1 MMQNGDLVVL
11 STADLWA
18 LHKTVAAL
26 LVNRIAKRFREL
38 DAQLARLPPESRPT
52 SARRRRLPKADIG
65 QDTVKPGYSQK
76 DARRQ
81 L

>member
-18 LHKTVAAL
+18 LHKTVAAA
-26 LVNRIAKRFREL
+26 LVDRIAKRFREL
-38 DAQLARLPPESRPT
+38 DAQLARLPPESRAVT
-52 SARRRRLPKADIG
+52 TRRGRLPKADIRRE
-65 QDTVKPGYSQK
+65 TVKPGYVQK

>member
-52 SARRRRLPKADIG
+52 STRRRSPKADIG
-65 QDTVKPGYSQK
+65 RDTVKSGYLQK

>member
-26 LVNRIAKRFREL
+26 LVDRIAKRFREL
-38 DAQLARLPPESRPT
+38 DAQLARLPPESRAIT
-52 SARRRRLPKADIG
+52 TRRGRLPKADIRR
-65 QDTVKPGYSQK
+65 DTVKTGYLQK